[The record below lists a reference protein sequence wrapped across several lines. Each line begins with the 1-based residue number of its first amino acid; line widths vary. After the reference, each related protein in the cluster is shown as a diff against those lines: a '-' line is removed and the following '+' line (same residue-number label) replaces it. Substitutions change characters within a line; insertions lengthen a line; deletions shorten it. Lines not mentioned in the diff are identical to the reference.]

1 MLTLQF
7 VPYDELIGLDSNR
20 KVQKLLKIIKQD
32 KIVLM
37 EGKLS
42 SDEEAELIERT
53 MEEIDRRFKGIEI
66 ASLEPGVSSNVADIL
81 RNSLYK
87 ILFGNSRGMTVMG
100 PANIIKEIKKD
111 PNKLQLYTSSTRG
124 GRR

>member
-66 ASLEPGVSSNVADIL
+66 ASLEPSVSSNVADIL

-124 GRR
+124 GKR